1 MPPRTQQ
8 RSKRRVGKMA
18 TTRSQPYPPPRPL
31 GDSVR
36 VNRQRSDNS
45 ESSEEESDA
54 ESTPRKR
61 LGRRDLGMP
70 SRDEYDAAEA
80 EYLGSLDRR
89 KKGKAL
95 ISREMFDKI
104 WFVLHNPDV
113 SKVETPQFRWWV
125 RKMFRLEE
133 RLTRP
138 HPPSQFAGSTDQGLT
153 SSVVVHGGKEVA
165 IKEDIY
171 DILCECHQRA
181 DHGGRDRT
189 AAGLRE
195 RYTWVP
201 KELIAGFVK
210 RCPTCIYKRTGKCDE
225 ERAARY
231 EEDQASALEAI
242 RSAQRNERVDNLHA
256 PSLMPLIPIPG
267 GELSRS
273 HDATGHL
280 FRASPALIPWYMS
293 SAGSSHPGDLGLRS
307 DPGDTSDLG
316 YWDRRTSYPP
326 QSHPSLSLA
335 PHHRT
340 VYDEH
345 VTLPSIHTCGRAFQP
360 PADCAKITLPPLAQ
374 LLGASG
380 HAAHL
385 GSSLVRHPLEV
396 IPGNSLPL
404 SKTDSNDSSQ
414 RMPYIPQ
421 IDPALLPG
429 GVHMLALAAE
439 SAQMAGTNW
448 QRD

>member
-1 MPPRTQQ
+1 MPPRAQQ
-8 RSKRRVGKMA
+8 PSEKGVGKA
-18 TTRSQPYPPPRPL
+18 AATRSQPYPPPRPL
-31 GDSVR
+31 GDSAR
-36 VNRQRSDNS
+36 VNQQCSPNPECSDEVS
-45 ESSEEESDA
+45 ETD
-54 ESTPRKR
+54 STPRKR

-80 EYLGSLDRR
+80 DYLGSLDRR

-95 ISREMFDKI
+95 ISRETFDKI

-113 SKVETPQFRWWV
+113 PKVETPQFRWWV

-133 RLTRP
+133 RFTT
-138 HPPSQFAGSTDQGLT
+138 PSLPRQFGGPTDQDLT
-153 SSVVVHGGKEVA
+153 SFVVIHGGKEVA
-165 IKEDIY
+165 VKEDIY
-171 DILCECHQRA
+171 DILCECHQRV

-189 AAGLRE
+189 AAELRE

-210 RCPTCIYKRTGKCDE
+210 RCPTCICKRTGKCDE

-231 EEDQASALEAI
+231 EEEQASLLEAT
-242 RSAQRNERVDNLHA
+242 SAALDQRLDNLHA
-256 PSLMPLIPIPG
+256 PSLMPLVPMP
-267 GELSRS
+267 GELSHS
-273 HDATGHL
+273 LDVTGHL
-280 FRASPALIPWYMS
+280 FRTSPALVPWYMS
-293 SAGSSHPGDLGLRS
+293 SAGTSHPGALEDRS
-307 DPGDTSDLG
+307 ETGSNSVCEYTDHGTS
-316 YWDRRTSYPP
+316 YYPP
-326 QSHPSLSLA
+326 QSHPSLGIA

-340 VYDEH
+340 IYDEH

-360 PADCAKITLPPLAQ
+360 SADGAKITLPPLAQ

-385 GSSLVRHPLEV
+385 GSSLVRQPLEA
-396 IPGNSLPL
+396 IPGNLLPL
-404 SKTDSNDSSQ
+404 PRTDSSDSSQ
-414 RMPYIPQ
+414 RMPYVPQ

-439 SAQMAGTNW
+439 SARMSCDN
-448 QRD
+448 

>member
-1 MPPRTQQ
+1 MPQRAQQ
-8 RSKRRVGKMA
+8 PSGKGVGKTA
-18 TTRSQPYPPPRPL
+18 VTRIQPYPPLRPL
-31 GDSVR
+31 GHSAR
-36 VNRQRSDNS
+36 ANRQRSANPGS
-45 ESSEEESDA
+45 ESSEENSETSII
-54 ESTPRKR
+54 SRKR

-80 EYLGSLDRR
+80 EYLESLDRR

-133 RLTRP
+133 RFTTL
-138 HPPSQFAGSTDQGLT
+138 PPPRQVGGSTNQDLT
-153 SSVVVHGGKEVA
+153 PFVVIHGGKEVA

-171 DILCECHQRA
+171 DILCECHRRV

-189 AAGLRE
+189 AAELRE

-225 ERAARY
+225 ERAAQY
-231 EEDQASALEAI
+231 EEEQDSILEAT
-242 RSAQRNERVDNLHA
+242 SARLDQLNDAYTL
-256 PSLMPLIPIPG
+256 PLMPLVPIPSD
-267 GELSRS
+267 LSHS
-273 HDATGHL
+273 YDVTGHL
-280 FRASPALIPWYMS
+280 FSTSPALIPWYMP
-293 SAGSSHPGDLGLRS
+293 SAGPSHPGVLGVRS
-307 DPGDTSDLG
+307 ETGGNSV
-316 YWDRRTSYPP
+316 YTSYSP
-326 QSHPSLSLA
+326 QSHPSLGLA
-335 PHHRT
+335 PHRRT
-340 VYDEH
+340 IYDEH
-345 VTLPSIHTCGRAFQP
+345 VTLPSIHTCGKALRP

-374 LLGASG
+374 LLGDHG
-380 HAAHL
+380 QAAYL
-385 GSSLVRHPLEV
+385 SPSLVRHPLEA
-396 IPGNSLPL
+396 IPGNLLPL
-404 SKTDSNDSSQ
+404 PKTDFSESPRL

-439 SAQMAGTNW
+439 SAQMCCEN
-448 QRD
+448 QRGED